1 MLMMPVKKRTGS
13 ISTFLL
19 WRSITAKHEKEQAV
33 KKANAIP
40 NLPSAVTSARTMRM
54 TPKHADA
61 IAIIVTFEIVS
72 FKTNQARRAVM
83 NGAVAIVN
91 VLFATV
97 VFEKAN
103 T

>member
-1 MLMMPVKKRTGS
+1 
-13 ISTFLL
+13 
-19 WRSITAKHEKEQAV
+19 
-33 KKANAIP
+33 
-40 NLPSAVTSARTMRM
+40 M